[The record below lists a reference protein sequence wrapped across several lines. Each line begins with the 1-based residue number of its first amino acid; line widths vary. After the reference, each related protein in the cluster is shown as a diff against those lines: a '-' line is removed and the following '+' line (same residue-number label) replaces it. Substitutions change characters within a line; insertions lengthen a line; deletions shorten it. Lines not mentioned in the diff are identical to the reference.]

1 MFNECRSLTS
11 LDLSHFDTSKVVSM
25 TSMFKSCSSLTSL
38 TFGKKFSTDNV
49 NSNSCNNMFYD
60 TDKLRYIDFYASDD
74 TDAITS
80 AKYLSMFAR
89 TPVTAVIY
97 LPHGS
102 KEVTNRQNVVYSFGG
117 NQNDLRCP
125 KYYSEDKVDIELPR
139 NFKTQAAEYKRTMS
153 NSYGSVV
160 LPYAFTTNSNIQ
172 AYTLN
177 AEYTGMMYFKDAK
190 TVAAHTPFA
199 FKKLASGTEAIFTM
213 TNNNFGITVY
223 ATRSTNA
230 AEDTRTGA
238 KGSPYT
244 AGTNLSGWMAK
255 GYYVTET
262 VNDYSDAY
270 YIANEK
276 FYKADGGEGNIPEA
290 KHGFFDD
297 EDDDMDMNFH
307 VDVWQ

>member
-49 NSNSCNNMFYD
+49 NSCERMFRECR
-60 TDKLRYIDFYASDD
+60 KLRYIDFYASDD

-80 AKYLSMFAR
+80 TNYTSMFGG
-89 TPVTAVIY
+89 TPATAVIY